1 MSTVTVDRTSQR
13 YSSGPQKR
21 PRCVGLHTTE
31 GGSWPSYGGG
41 GYAPHSTIKPL
52 PGVGIQVREH
62 IDFDDYGRAFENR
75 SGGVETNTA
84 GVIQFELVGT
94 CDERNPHDV
103 YYWPDA
109 DDAVLEAL
117 ADYLRPIMGR
127 YDIPLR
133 STVTWKSYNKGQR
146 PSSYGLDNGVRLT
159 GSDWLEYV
167 GILGHQ
173 HVPENSHGD
182 PGDFPIARLLH
193 FLGASS
199 GGAQSVPFDPPKP
212 QPEPQEHYWT
222 VTAKGY
228 STADVQRIVDVTVD
242 NLYGPATR
250 AAVRDLQK
258 KLGVTADG
266 YFGPA
271 TAAAFEKSQKK
282 GGGKKAPKF
291 PLPRGHWY
299 GPESSDKR
307 NHSGYYKRDRDGIRT
322 WQRRMKKRGWTITPD
337 GRYGTRTAS
346 VAESFQREKGLAVD
360 GLVGPVTWKAA
371 WEEPVT

>member
-1 MSTVTVDRTSQR
+1 MPTVTVDRTSQR
-13 YSSGPQKR
+13 YSSGPQER

-94 CDERNPHDV
+94 CDERQKGNL

-127 YDIPLR
+127 YGIPLR

-159 GSDWLEYV
+159 GSQWLAYR

-173 HVPENSHGD
+173 HVPENNHGD
-182 PGDFPIARLLH
+182 PGDFPIARLLR

-199 GGAQSVPFDPPKP
+199 GGAQDVPWTPPKP
-212 QPEPQEHYWT
+212 KRQSGGFTPLWT
-222 VTAKGY
+222 PTGKLSVREIQK
-228 STADVQRIVDVTVD
+228 IVGATVD
-242 NLYGPATR
+242 GLYGAGTL
-250 AAVRDLQK
+250 AKVKAYQRDELR
-258 KLGVTADG
+258 VTADG
-266 YFGPA
+266 YWGADTERAHFRR
-271 TAAAFEKSQKK
+271 ER
-282 GGGKKAPKF
+282 KAKR
-291 PLPRGHWY
+291 PRL
-299 GPESSDKR
+299 R
-307 NHSGYYKRDRDGIRT
+307 NL
-322 WQRRMKKRGWTITPD
+322 KRGSR
-337 GRYGTRTAS
+337 GRRVRNLQAGLNRAFPAYS
-346 VAESFQREKGLAVD
+346 SLAVD
-360 GLVGPVTWKAA
+360 GIFGRGTRGAVMEFQRRSGLVPDGIVGPRTRKALA
-371 WEEPVT
+371 RYGIKA